1 MTNKDWLTE
10 IEESLSDYL
19 AQRDALGVIFQRKRV
34 ALNDEYL
41 ALVSMTDADY
51 PVKIAE
57 VTDEYEFRYS
67 AIVAK
72 HEKADNAVY
81 REYQT
86 ALNTLEVRRSAEAE

>member
-1 MTNKDWLTE
+1 MTHEKCLTE
-10 IEESLSDYL
+10 IASTLSDYL
-19 AQRDALGVIFQRKRV
+19 AQRDALGVVFQRERV

-72 HEKADNAVY
+72 HENADNAVY